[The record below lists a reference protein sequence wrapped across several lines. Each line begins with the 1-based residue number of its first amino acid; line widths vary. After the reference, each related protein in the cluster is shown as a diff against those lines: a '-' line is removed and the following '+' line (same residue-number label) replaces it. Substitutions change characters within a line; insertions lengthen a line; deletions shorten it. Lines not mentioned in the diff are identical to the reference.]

1 MAGKCWSA
9 GKDFL
14 TSLIER
20 EIMIAACEV
29 ASGTKT
35 SDAVRVATIM
45 DHGPEPLMATLCQSP
60 LDQRHSVDALNL
72 LIQGASCVL
81 PGLFQGQV
89 SLQESAVGDGGNGKK
104 RQRQEGQGEGQEQ
117 EQERRRRQGQG
128 SRQQVEWNSGQQ
140 TAQFQGFCSHCA
152 KWAHKR
158 AEWRTRLAQQ
168 KAEAHV
174 ELVFCGG
181 DNPERSGRLCLS
193 TAERIITSAIPN
205 SQRSPVEKEHRIDVA
220 GCARQTLSH
229 HGTRHVNLTAWNTE
243 CEPDG
248 GNTGTAS
255 RH

>member
-45 DHGPEPLMATLCQSP
+45 DHAPEPLKATLCQSP

-89 SLQESAVGDGGNGKK
+89 SLQESAVGDGGKGKK
-104 RQRQEGQGEGQEQ
+104 RQKARRA
-117 EQERRRRQGQG
+117 RRRSSTRARTSMAARARIETTLGMELRPADSTVPRLLLSLCQVG
-128 SRQQVEWNSGQQ
+128 SQARRVENTVGSTESWRHMSSWCLAAVTTPRGAAGTMLVDSG
-140 TAQFQGFCSHCA
+140 AQYHICHPEFA
-152 KWAHKR
+152 KEPRRKR
-158 AEWRTRLAQQ
+158 AQ
-168 KAEAHV
+168 
-174 ELVFCGG
+174 
-181 DNPERSGRLCLS
+181 D
-193 TAERIITSAIPN
+193 
-205 SQRSPVEKEHRIDVA
+205 
-220 GCARQTLSH
+220 
-229 HGTRHVNLTAWNTE
+229 
-243 CEPDG
+243 
-248 GNTGTAS
+248 
-255 RH
+255 